1 MSRLSLLAKHLG
13 FFSDATDLNSKPIP
27 RTSSPISSCSCSTYY
42 PALWAAAIAV
52 QVTLLVFAII
62 YCPPA
67 GLGLLAVAA
76 IGYGIYKYAT
86 SSSRNQNQQEQPD
99 REIRTAPHLY
109 D

>member
-76 IGYGIYKYAT
+76 IGYAT